1 MFAVVFL
8 KLIKDLDG
16 GIFNMPNTI
25 LKTYQWAGKKNKLYR
40 GEPIYRFIMP
50 KRSSNS
56 QQNSEIFFNWK
67 EGVLTV
73 NHWFDLP
80 QAISS
85 KESLNR
91 YYRELRT
98 LFNPDRQL
106 VVIDNRVIKSNGTVV
121 ANVQYFA
128 KLKELPTAEQMQAC
142 LEILETK
149 YVGMTATQLQEE
161 RYQETRRK
169 ALNAYNLNSS
179 GKDYYDD

>member
-1 MFAVVFL
+1 
-8 KLIKDLDG
+8 
-16 GIFNMPNTI
+16 MPNTK

-40 GEPIYRFIMP
+40 GEPIYRFIIP
-50 KRSSNS
+50 KRSSNN
-56 QQNSEIFFNWK
+56 QQNSEIYFNWK

-91 YYRELRT
+91 YYRELRA

-106 VVIDNRVIKSNGTVV
+106 VVIDNRVVKSNGTVV
-121 ANVQYFA
+121 INVQYFA
-128 KLKELPTAEQMQAC
+128 KLKEQPTAEQMKAC
-142 LEILETK
+142 LEILETR

-161 RYQETRRK
+161 RYKEALRK
-169 ALNAYNLNSS
+169 NLNNYHLNNDS
-179 GKDYYDD
+179 GDYDD